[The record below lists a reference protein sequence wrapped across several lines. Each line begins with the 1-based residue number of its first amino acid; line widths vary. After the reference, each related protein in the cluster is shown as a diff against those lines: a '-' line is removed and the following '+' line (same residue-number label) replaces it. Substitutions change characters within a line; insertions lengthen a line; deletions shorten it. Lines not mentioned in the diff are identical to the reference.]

1 MENEKKLKHKNI
13 PDNQGKFM
21 YEHGFFDTVAKK
33 WFCSYFM
40 NSKEWMEIHDYLPPS
55 KESDLPDD
63 DFEVTAVTAGD
74 VKGT

>member
-1 MENEKKLKHKNI
+1 MENEKKLKHKNM
-13 PDNQGKFM
+13 PDNQGYFM
-21 YEHGFFDTVAKK
+21 YEHGFFDSVAKK

-40 NSKEWMEIHDYLPPS
+40 SSKEWMEIHDYLPPS
-55 KESDLPDD
+55 KEGDLPDD